1 MFNLININMN
11 KLYILFFFTPAF
23 ILSQSL
29 TVGASGNVIIAD
41 GATVEV
47 ANLALTP
54 SAEYT
59 ISGAND
65 LTQSS
70 TAVTSNGNS
79 SISQAHSTTTTLE
92 NYLGVVTLKYD
103 DADLNGITEAE
114 LVLELQSSDGSWTSY
129 APSSV
134 DTDNNTISY
143 DFTSAVSF
151 KSITASS
158 SSATLTITDDDLLD
172 NIRVFPNTTM
182 DYINI
187 LSPESHNAEIFN
199 SAGQKLISTNKNKI
213 DIRFISNGNYFLK
226 LKDSKNNIKTFTII
240 KK

>member
-1 MFNLININMN
+1 MN

-103 DADLNGITEAE
+103 DADLNGITEAD

-172 NIRVFPNTTM
+172 NIRVFPNPTM

-187 LSPESHNAEIFN
+187 LSPESHNTEIFN
-199 SAGQKLISTNKNKI
+199 ASGQKLISTNKNKI

>member
-1 MFNLININMN
+1 MN
-11 KLYILFFFTPAF
+11 KLYILFFFTSTF
-23 ILSQSL
+23 IFSQSL
-29 TVGASGNVIIAD
+29 TVGTSGNVIIAED
-41 GATVEV
+41 ATVEV

-54 SAEYT
+54 SANYT

-65 LTQSS
+65 LSQSS

-79 SISQAHSTTTTLE
+79 SISQVHSTNTALE
-92 NYLGVVTLKYD
+92 NYLGIVTLKYD
-103 DADLNGITEAE
+103 DTDLNGITEAD

-129 APSSV
+129 LPSSL

-151 KSITASS
+151 QSITASS
-158 SSATLTITDDDLLD
+158 SSATLTITDDDLFD
-172 NIRVFPNTTM
+172 SIRVFPNPTM

-187 LSPESHNAEIFN
+187 MSPESHNAEIFN
-199 SAGQKLISTNKNKI
+199 TAGQKLISSNKNKI

-226 LKDSKNNIKTFTII
+226 IKDTRNNIKTFTII

>member
-1 MFNLININMN
+1 MN
-11 KLYILFFFTPAF
+11 KLYILFFFTSTF
-23 ILSQSL
+23 IFSQSI
-29 TVGASGNVIIAD
+29 TVGESGNVIIAED
-41 GATVEV
+41 ATVEV

-54 SAEYT
+54 SADYT

-79 SISQAHSTTTTLE
+79 SISQVHSANTALE

-103 DADLNGITEAE
+103 DADLNGITEAD
-114 LVLELQSSDGSWTSY
+114 LVLELQSSDGTWTSY
-129 APSSV
+129 TPSSV
-134 DTDNNTISY
+134 DTGNNTISY

-151 KSITASS
+151 QSITASS
-158 SSATLTITDDDLLD
+158 SSATLTITDDDLFD
-172 NIRVFPNTTM
+172 SIRVFPNPTM

-187 LSPESHNAEIFN
+187 MSPESHNAEIFN
-199 SAGQKLISTNKNKI
+199 TAGQKLISSNKNKI

-226 LKDSKNNIKTFTII
+226 IKDTRNNIKTFTII

>member
-1 MFNLININMN
+1 MN
-11 KLYILFFFTPAF
+11 KLYILFLFTSTF
-23 ILSQSL
+23 IFSQPLSIGENS
-29 TVGASGNVIIAD
+29 SVIIAN
-41 GATVEV
+41 GATLEV

-54 SAEYT
+54 SASYT

-65 LTQSS
+65 LSLSS

-79 SISQAHSTTTTLE
+79 SISQVHSTTNLVE
-92 NYLGVVTLKYD
+92 NYIGVVTLKYD
-103 DADLNGITEAE
+103 DGDLNGITEAD

-129 APSSV
+129 TPSSV
-134 DTDNNTISY
+134 DTNNNAISY

-151 KSITASS
+151 QSITASS

-172 NIRVFPNTTM
+172 SIRVFPNPTM

-187 LSPESHNAEIFN
+187 LSPESHNVEIFN
-199 SAGQKLISTNKNKI
+199 SAGQKLISTNKNRI

-226 LKDSKNNIKTFTII
+226 IKDASNNIKTFTII

>member
-1 MFNLININMN
+1 MN
-11 KLYILFFFTPAF
+11 KLYILFFFTSTF
-23 ILSQSL
+23 IFSQSL

-54 SAEYT
+54 SANYT

-65 LTQSS
+65 LVQSS

-79 SISQAHSTTTTLE
+79 SISQVHSTTTTLE

-103 DADLNGITEAE
+103 DADLNGITEAD

-129 APSSV
+129 TPSSV
-134 DTDNNTISY
+134 DNENNSISY

-172 NIRVFPNTTM
+172 NIRVFPNPTM

-187 LSPESHNAEIFN
+187 ISPDTYNAEIFN
-199 SAGQKLISTNKNKI
+199 ATGQKLISTNKNKI

-226 LKDSKNNIKTFTII
+226 LKDINNNIKTFTII

>member
-1 MFNLININMN
+1 MN
-11 KLYILFFFTPAF
+11 KLYILFLFTSTF
-23 ILSQSL
+23 IFSQTL

-41 GATVEV
+41 GASVKV

-54 SAEYT
+54 SANYT

-79 SISQAHSTTTTLE
+79 SISQVHSTTNALE
-92 NYLGVVTLKYD
+92 NYLGVVTLIYD
-103 DADLNGITEAE
+103 NADLNGITETN
-114 LVLELQSSDGSWTSY
+114 LVLEIQSSDGSWTSY
-129 APSSV
+129 TPSSV
-134 DTDNNTISY
+134 DTDNNAISY

-151 KSITASS
+151 KAITASS
-158 SSATLTITDDDLLD
+158 SSATLKITDDDLMD
-172 NIRVFPNTTM
+172 NIRVFPNPTI

-187 LSPESHNAEIFN
+187 LSPDTYNAEIFN
-199 SAGQKLISTNKNKI
+199 VTGQKLMSTNKNKI

-226 LKDSKNNIKTFTII
+226 LKDSNNNIKTFTII

>member
-1 MFNLININMN
+1 MN

-103 DADLNGITEAE
+103 DADLNGITEAD

-172 NIRVFPNTTM
+172 NIRVFPNPTM

>member
-1 MFNLININMN
+1 MN
-11 KLYILFFFTPAF
+11 KLYILFLFTSTF
-23 ILSQSL
+23 IFSQPLSIGENGS
-29 TVGASGNVIIAD
+29 VIIAN
-41 GATVEV
+41 GATLEV

-54 SAEYT
+54 SASYT

-65 LTQSS
+65 LSLSS

-79 SISQAHSTTTTLE
+79 SISQVHSTTNLVE
-92 NYLGVVTLKYD
+92 NYIGVVTLKYD
-103 DADLNGITEAE
+103 DGDLNGITEAD

-129 APSSV
+129 TPSSV
-134 DTDNNTISY
+134 DTNNNAISY

-151 KSITASS
+151 QSITASS

-172 NIRVFPNTTM
+172 SIRVFPNPTM

-187 LSPESHNAEIFN
+187 LSPESHNVEIFN
-199 SAGQKLISTNKNKI
+199 AAGQKLISSNKNKI

-226 LKDSKNNIKTFTII
+226 LKDINNNIKTFTII

>member
-1 MFNLININMN
+1 MN

-41 GATVEV
+41 GATIEV
-47 ANLALTP
+47 SNLALTP
-54 SAEYT
+54 SANYT

-79 SISQAHSTTTTLE
+79 SISQVHSTTTTLE

-103 DADLNGITEAE
+103 DADLNGITEAD
-114 LVLELQSSDGSWTSY
+114 LVLEVQSSDGSWTSY
-129 APSSV
+129 APSSA
-134 DTDNNTISY
+134 DTNNNAISY

-151 KSITASS
+151 KAITASS
-158 SSATLTITDDDLLD
+158 SSATLTITDDDLFD
-172 NIRVFPNTTM
+172 NIRVFPNPTM

-187 LSPESHNAEIFN
+187 MSPDKYNAEIFN
-199 SAGQKLISTNKNKI
+199 AAGQKLLSTEKNKI
-213 DIRFISNGNYFLK
+213 DIRSISNGNYFLK
-226 LKDSKNNIKTFTII
+226 LKDINNNIKTFTII

>member
-1 MFNLININMN
+1 MN
-11 KLYILFFFTPAF
+11 KLYFLFLFAPLLIF
-23 ILSQSL
+23 SQSL

-70 TAVTSNGNS
+70 AAVTSNGNS
-79 SISQAHSTTTTLE
+79 SISQVHSSTTALE
-92 NYLGVVTLKYD
+92 NYLGLVTLKYD
-103 DADLNGITEAE
+103 DADLNGITEAD
-114 LVLELQSSDGSWTSY
+114 LVLELQSSDGSWVSY
-129 APSSV
+129 TPSSV
-134 DTDNNTISY
+134 DTDNNVISY

-158 SSATLTITDDDLLD
+158 SSATLTITDDDLFD
-172 NIRVFPNTTM
+172 NIRIFPNPTM

-187 LSPESHNAEIFN
+187 MSPDTFNAEIFN
-199 SAGQKLISTNKNKI
+199 ATGQKLISTNKNKI

-226 LKDSKNNIKTFTII
+226 LKDSKNNTKTFTII

>member
-1 MFNLININMN
+1 
-11 KLYILFFFTPAF
+11 
-23 ILSQSL
+23 L
-29 TVGASGNVIIAD
+29 TVGTNGNVIIAD

-47 ANLALTP
+47 SNLALTP
-54 SAEYT
+54 SANYT

-79 SISQAHSTTTTLE
+79 SISQVYSTTTTLE
-92 NYLGVVTLKYD
+92 NYLGAVTLKYD
-103 DADLNGITEAE
+103 DADLNGITEAD

-129 APSSV
+129 TPTSM
-134 DTDNNTISY
+134 DNDNNTISY

-158 SSATLTITDDDLLD
+158 SSATLTISDNDLLD
-172 NIRVFPNTTM
+172 NIRVFPNPTM

-187 LSPESHNAEIFN
+187 LSPDTFNAEIFN
-199 SAGQKLISTNKNKI
+199 ATGQKLISTNKNKI

-226 LKDSKNNIKTFTII
+226 LKDSNNNIKTFTII

>member
-1 MFNLININMN
+1 MH
-11 KLYILFFFTPAF
+11 KLYILFFFTSTF
-23 ILSQSL
+23 IFSQAL
-29 TVGASGNVIIAD
+29 TVGASGNVIIAN
-41 GATVEV
+41 GASVEV

-54 SAEYT
+54 SANYT

-65 LTQSS
+65 LTQLS

-79 SISQAHSTTTTLE
+79 SISQVHSTTNVLE

-103 DADLNGITEAE
+103 DADLNGITEAD

-129 APSSV
+129 TPSSI
-134 DTDNNTISY
+134 DTDNNAISY
-143 DFTSAVSF
+143 DFTSAVTF
-151 KSITASS
+151 KAITASS
-158 SSATLTITDDDLLD
+158 SSATLTITDDDLID
-172 NIRVFPNTTM
+172 NIRVFPNPTM

-187 LSPESHNAEIFN
+187 LSPDTYNAEIFN
-199 SAGQKLISTNKNKI
+199 ATGQKLMSTNKNKI

-226 LKDSKNNIKTFTII
+226 LKDSNNNIKTFTII

>member
-1 MFNLININMN
+1 MN
-11 KLYILFFFTPAF
+11 KLYILFFFTSTF
-23 ILSQSL
+23 IFSQSL

-41 GATVEV
+41 GASVEV

-54 SAEYT
+54 SANYT

-65 LTQSS
+65 LAQSS

-79 SISQAHSTTTTLE
+79 SISQVHSTTTTLE

-103 DADLNGITEAE
+103 DADLNGITEAD

-129 APSSV
+129 TPSSV
-134 DTDNNTISY
+134 DNENNAISY

-158 SSATLTITDDDLLD
+158 SSATLTITDDYLLD
-172 NIRVFPNTTM
+172 NIRVFPNPTM

-187 LSPESHNAEIFN
+187 MSPNTYSAEIFN
-199 SAGQKLISTNKNKI
+199 ATGQKLISTNKNKI

>member
-1 MFNLININMN
+1 MN
-11 KLYILFFFTPAF
+11 KLYFLFLFAPLLIF
-23 ILSQSL
+23 SQSL

-70 TAVTSNGNS
+70 AAVTSNGNS
-79 SISQAHSTTTTLE
+79 SISQVHSSTTALE
-92 NYLGVVTLKYD
+92 NYLGLVTLKYD
-103 DADLNGITEAE
+103 DADLNGITEAD
-114 LVLELQSSDGSWTSY
+114 LVIELQSPDGSWVSY
-129 APSSV
+129 TPSSV
-134 DTDNNTISY
+134 DTDNNVISY

-158 SSATLTITDDDLLD
+158 SSATLTITDDDLFD
-172 NIRVFPNTTM
+172 NIRIFPNPTM

-187 LSPESHNAEIFN
+187 MSPDTFNAEIFN
-199 SAGQKLISTNKNKI
+199 ATGQKLISTNKNKI

-226 LKDSKNNIKTFTII
+226 LKDSKNNTKTFTII

>member
-1 MFNLININMN
+1 MH
-11 KLYILFFFTPAF
+11 KLYILFFFTSTF
-23 ILSQSL
+23 IFSQAL
-29 TVGASGNVIIAD
+29 TVGASGNVIIAN
-41 GATVEV
+41 GASVEV

-54 SAEYT
+54 SANYT

-79 SISQAHSTTTTLE
+79 SISQVHSTTNVLE

-103 DADLNGITEAE
+103 DADLNGITEAD

-129 APSSV
+129 TPSSI
-134 DTDNNTISY
+134 DTDNNAISY
-143 DFTSAVSF
+143 DFTSAVTF
-151 KSITASS
+151 KAITASS
-158 SSATLTITDDDLLD
+158 SSATLTITDDDLID
-172 NIRVFPNTTM
+172 NIRVFPNPTM

-187 LSPESHNAEIFN
+187 LSPDTYNAEIFN
-199 SAGQKLISTNKNKI
+199 ATGQKLMSTNKNKI

-226 LKDSKNNIKTFTII
+226 LKDSNNNIKTFTII

>member
-1 MFNLININMN
+1 MN
-11 KLYILFFFTPAF
+11 KIYILFFFASTF
-23 ILSQSL
+23 VFSQAL
-29 TVGASGNVIIAD
+29 TVGASGNVSIAG

-54 SAEYT
+54 SDNYT

-70 TAVTSNGNS
+70 NAVTSNGNS
-79 SISQAHSTTTTLE
+79 SISQVHSLTIKLE

-103 DADLNGITEAE
+103 DADLNGITEAD

-129 APSSV
+129 TPFSV
-134 DTDNNTISY
+134 DTNNNAISY

-151 KSITASS
+151 KAITASS

-172 NIRVFPNTTM
+172 NIRVFPTPTM

-187 LSPESHNAEIFN
+187 MSPKTYSTEIFN
-199 SAGQKLISTNKNKI
+199 ATGQKLISTSKNKI

-226 LKDSKNNIKTFTII
+226 IKDSSNNIKTFTII

>member
-1 MFNLININMN
+1 MN
-11 KLYILFFFTPAF
+11 KLYFLFLFAPLLIF
-23 ILSQSL
+23 SQSL

-70 TAVTSNGNS
+70 AAVTSNGNS
-79 SISQAHSTTTTLE
+79 SISQVHSSTTALE
-92 NYLGVVTLKYD
+92 NYLGLVTLKYD
-103 DADLNGITEAE
+103 DADLNGITEAD
-114 LVLELQSSDGSWTSY
+114 LVLELQSSDGSWVSY
-129 APSSV
+129 TPSSV
-134 DTDNNTISY
+134 DTDNNVISY

-158 SSATLTITDDDLLD
+158 SSATLTITDDDLFD
-172 NIRVFPNTTM
+172 NIRVFPNPTM

-187 LSPESHNAEIFN
+187 MSPDTFNAEIFN
-199 SAGQKLISTNKNKI
+199 ATGQKLISTNKNKI

>member
-1 MFNLININMN
+1 MN

-103 DADLNGITEAE
+103 DADLNGITEAD

-172 NIRVFPNTTM
+172 NIRVFPNPTM

-213 DIRFISNGNYFLK
+213 DISFISNGNYFLK

>member
-1 MFNLININMN
+1 MN

-41 GATVEV
+41 GATIEV
-47 ANLALTP
+47 SNLALTP
-54 SAEYT
+54 SANYT

-65 LTQSS
+65 LVQSS

-79 SISQAHSTTTTLE
+79 SISQVHSITNVLE

-103 DADLNGITEAE
+103 DADLNGITEAD

-129 APSSV
+129 TPSSI
-134 DTDNNTISY
+134 DTDNNAISY
-143 DFTSAVSF
+143 DFTSAVTF
-151 KSITASS
+151 KAITASS
-158 SSATLTITDDDLLD
+158 SSATLTITDDDLID
-172 NIRVFPNTTM
+172 NIRVFPNPTM

-187 LSPESHNAEIFN
+187 LSPDTYNAEIFN
-199 SAGQKLISTNKNKI
+199 ATGQKLMSTNKNKI

-226 LKDSKNNIKTFTII
+226 LKDSNNNIKTFTII

>member
-1 MFNLININMN
+1 MN
-11 KLYILFFFTPAF
+11 KLYILFFITPAF

-41 GATVEV
+41 GATIEV

-79 SISQAHSTTTTLE
+79 SISQVHSSTTTLE

-103 DADLNGITEAE
+103 DADLNGITEAD

-129 APSSV
+129 TPTSM

-151 KSITASS
+151 KATTASS

-172 NIRVFPNTTM
+172 NIRVFPNPTM

-187 LSPESHNAEIFN
+187 LSPDTYNAEIFN
-199 SAGQKLISTNKNKI
+199 ATGQKLISTNKNKI

>member
-1 MFNLININMN
+1 MN

-29 TVGASGNVIIAD
+29 TVGASGNVIIAN
-41 GATVEV
+41 GATIEV
-47 ANLALTP
+47 ANLTLTP

-59 ISGAND
+59 ISGTND

-79 SISQAHSTTTTLE
+79 SISQVHATTTTLE

-103 DADLNGITEAE
+103 DTDLNGITEAD

-129 APSSV
+129 TPSSV
-134 DTDNNTISY
+134 DTNNNAISY

-151 KSITASS
+151 KAITASS
-158 SSATLTITDDDLLD
+158 SSATLTITDDDLFD
-172 NIRVFPNTTM
+172 NIRVFPNPTM

-187 LSPESHNAEIFN
+187 MSPETYNAEIFN
-199 SAGQKLISTNKNKI
+199 ATGQKLISTNKNKI
-213 DIRFISNGNYFLK
+213 DIKFISSGNYFLK

>member
-1 MFNLININMN
+1 MN

-41 GATVEV
+41 GATIEV

-59 ISGAND
+59 ISGTND

-79 SISQAHSTTTTLE
+79 SISQVHSSTTTLE
-92 NYLGVVTLKYD
+92 SYLGVVTLKYD
-103 DADLNGITEAE
+103 VADLNGITEAD

-129 APSSV
+129 TPSSV
-134 DTDNNTISY
+134 DTNNNAISY

-151 KSITASS
+151 KAITASS
-158 SSATLTITDDDLLD
+158 SSATLTITDDDLFD
-172 NIRVFPNTTM
+172 NIRVFPNPTM

-187 LSPESHNAEIFN
+187 MSPDTYNAEIFN
-199 SAGQKLISTNKNKI
+199 ATGQKLISTNKNKI

-226 LKDSKNNIKTFTII
+226 LKDNKNNIKTFTII

>member
-1 MFNLININMN
+1 MH
-11 KLYILFFFTPAF
+11 KLYILFFFTSTF
-23 ILSQSL
+23 IFSQAL
-29 TVGASGNVIIAD
+29 TVGASGNVIIAN
-41 GATVEV
+41 GASVEV

-54 SAEYT
+54 SANYT

-65 LTQSS
+65 LTQLS

-79 SISQAHSTTTTLE
+79 SISQVHSTTNVLE

-103 DADLNGITEAE
+103 DADLNGITEAD

-129 APSSV
+129 TPSSV
-134 DTDNNTISY
+134 DNENNAISY

-172 NIRVFPNTTM
+172 NIRVFPNPTM

-187 LSPESHNAEIFN
+187 LSPDTYNAEIFN
-199 SAGQKLISTNKNKI
+199 ATGQKLMSTNKNKI

-226 LKDSKNNIKTFTII
+226 LKDSNNNIKTFTII

>member
-1 MFNLININMN
+1 MN
-11 KLYILFFFTPAF
+11 KLYILFFFTSTF
-23 ILSQSL
+23 LFSQSL
-29 TVGASGNVIIAD
+29 TVGTSGNVIIAEN
-41 GATVEV
+41 ATVEV

-54 SAEYT
+54 SANYT
-59 ISGAND
+59 ISGANN

-79 SISQAHSTTTTLE
+79 SISQVHSANTALE

-103 DADLNGITEAE
+103 DADLNGITEAD

-129 APSSV
+129 TPSSL

-143 DFTSAVSF
+143 DFNSAVSF
-151 KSITASS
+151 QSITASS
-158 SSATLTITDDDLLD
+158 SSATLTITDDDLFD
-172 NIRVFPNTTM
+172 SIRVFPNPTM

-187 LSPESHNAEIFN
+187 LSPESHNVEIFN
-199 SAGQKLISTNKNKI
+199 AAGQKLISSNKNKI

-226 LKDSKNNIKTFTII
+226 LKDINNNIKTFTII

>member
-1 MFNLININMN
+1 MN
-11 KLYILFFFTPAF
+11 KLYILFFLTSTLIF
-23 ILSQSL
+23 SQSL
-29 TVGASGNVIIAD
+29 TIGASGNVIIAD

-65 LTQSS
+65 LTKSS

-79 SISQAHSTTTTLE
+79 SISQVHSTTTTLE

-103 DADLNGITEAE
+103 DADLNGISEAD

-129 APSSV
+129 TPTSV
-134 DTDNNTISY
+134 DNDNNAISY

-158 SSATLTITDDDLLD
+158 SSATLTITDEDLID
-172 NIRVFPNTTM
+172 NIRVFPNPTM

-187 LSPESHNAEIFN
+187 MSPDKYNAEIFN
-199 SAGQKLISTNKNKI
+199 VTGQKLISTNKNKI
-213 DIRFISNGNYFLK
+213 DIRSISNGNYFLK
-226 LKDSKNNIKTFTII
+226 LKDVKNNIKTFTII

>member
-1 MFNLININMN
+1 MN
-11 KLYILFFFTPAF
+11 KLYFLFLFAPLLIF
-23 ILSQSL
+23 SQSL

-47 ANLALTP
+47 ANLALSP

-70 TAVTSNGNS
+70 AAVTSNGNS
-79 SISQAHSTTTTLE
+79 SISQVHSSTTALE
-92 NYLGVVTLKYD
+92 NYLGLVTLKYD
-103 DADLNGITEAE
+103 DADLNGITEAD
-114 LVLELQSSDGSWTSY
+114 LVLELQSSDGSWVSY
-129 APSSV
+129 TPSSV
-134 DTDNNTISY
+134 DTDNNIISY

-158 SSATLTITDDDLLD
+158 SSATLTITDDDLFD
-172 NIRVFPNTTM
+172 NIRVFPNPTM

-187 LSPESHNAEIFN
+187 MTPNTYNAEIFN
-199 SAGQKLISTNKNKI
+199 ATGQKLISTNKNKI

>member
-1 MFNLININMN
+1 MN
-11 KLYILFFFTPAF
+11 KLYILFFFTSTF
-23 ILSQSL
+23 IFSQSL

-41 GATVEV
+41 GASVEV

-54 SAEYT
+54 SANYT

-65 LTQSS
+65 LVQSS

-79 SISQAHSTTTTLE
+79 SISQVHSTTTTLE

-103 DADLNGITEAE
+103 DADLNGITEAD

-129 APSSV
+129 TPSSV
-134 DTDNNTISY
+134 DNENNAISY

-172 NIRVFPNTTM
+172 NIRVFPNPTM

-187 LSPESHNAEIFN
+187 MSPNTYSAEIFN
-199 SAGQKLISTNKNKI
+199 ATGQKLISTNKNKI

-226 LKDSKNNIKTFTII
+226 LKDTKNNIKTFTII

>member
-1 MFNLININMN
+1 MN
-11 KLYILFFFTPAF
+11 KLYILFFLTSTLIF
-23 ILSQSL
+23 SQSL
-29 TVGASGNVIIAD
+29 TIGASGNVIIAD

-79 SISQAHSTTTTLE
+79 SISQVHSTTTTLE

-103 DADLNGITEAE
+103 DADLNGITEAD

-129 APSSV
+129 TPSSV
-134 DTDNNTISY
+134 DSNNNAISY
-143 DFTSAVSF
+143 DFASAVSF
-151 KSITASS
+151 KAITASS

-172 NIRVFPNTTM
+172 NIKVFPNPTM

-187 LSPESHNAEIFN
+187 ISPDTYDAEIFN
-199 SAGQKLISTNKNKI
+199 VNGQKLISTSKNKI

-226 LKDSKNNIKTFTII
+226 IKDTSNKIKTFTII

>member
-1 MFNLININMN
+1 MN
-11 KLYILFFFTPAF
+11 KLYILFFFISTF
-23 ILSQSL
+23 VFSQSL
-29 TVGASGNVIIAD
+29 SVGENGSVIIAD
-41 GATVEV
+41 GATLEV

-54 SAEYT
+54 SADYT

-70 TAVTSNGNS
+70 TAVTSGTNS
-79 SISQAHSTTTTLE
+79 SISQVHSTNTPLE
-92 NYLGVVTLKYD
+92 DYLGIVTLIYD
-103 DADLNGITEAE
+103 DADLNGITEAD

-129 APSSV
+129 TPSSL
-134 DTDNNTISY
+134 DTDNNAISY

-151 KSITASS
+151 QSITASS

-172 NIRVFPNTTM
+172 SIRVFPNPTM
-182 DYINI
+182 DYINV
-187 LSPESHNAEIFN
+187 LSPESHNVEIFN
-199 SAGQKLISTNKNKI
+199 AAGQKLMSTNKNKI

-226 LKDSKNNIKTFTII
+226 IKDTNNNIKTFTII

>member
-1 MFNLININMN
+1 MN
-11 KLYILFFFTPAF
+11 KLYILFLFFSLLNF
-23 ILSQSL
+23 SQSL
-29 TVGASGNVIIAD
+29 TIGVSGNVIIAD

-59 ISGAND
+59 ISGTND
-65 LTQSS
+65 LTKSS

-79 SISQAHSTTTTLE
+79 SISQLHSTTTTLV

-103 DADLNGITEAE
+103 DGDLNGITEAD
-114 LVLELQSSDGSWTSY
+114 LVLEVQSSDDSWTSY
-129 APSSV
+129 TPSSM
-134 DTDNNTISY
+134 DTNNNLISY

-151 KSITASS
+151 KAITASS

-172 NIRVFPNTTM
+172 NIRVFPNPTM
-182 DYINI
+182 DFINI
-187 LSPESHNAEIFN
+187 LSPDTYNAELFN
-199 SAGQKLISTNKNKI
+199 AFGQKLISTNKNKI
-213 DIRFISNGNYFLK
+213 DIRFISTGNYFLK
-226 LKDSKNNIKTFTII
+226 LKDINNNIKTFTII

>member
-1 MFNLININMN
+1 MN
-11 KLYILFFFTPAF
+11 KLYILFLFTSTF
-23 ILSQSL
+23 IFSQPLSIGENGS
-29 TVGASGNVIIAD
+29 VIIAN
-41 GATVEV
+41 GATLEV

-54 SAEYT
+54 SASYT

-65 LTQSS
+65 LSLSS

-79 SISQAHSTTTTLE
+79 SISQVHSTTNLVE
-92 NYLGVVTLKYD
+92 NYIGVVTLKYD
-103 DADLNGITEAE
+103 DGDLNGITEAD

-129 APSSV
+129 TPSSV
-134 DTDNNTISY
+134 DTNNNAISY

-151 KSITASS
+151 QSITASS

-172 NIRVFPNTTM
+172 SIRVFPNPTM

-187 LSPESHNAEIFN
+187 LSPESHNVEIFN
-199 SAGQKLISTNKNKI
+199 CAGQKLISTNKNRI

-226 LKDSKNNIKTFTII
+226 IKDASNNIKTFTII